1 MKEWKVADIGKF
13 LKNSLIAILKG
24 EFLLRINAGR
34 YFVHILYT
42 FFIFCLVIWVSLTIE
57 ATMSKVTKNQKE
69 LEELRIANTQKVYE
83 LISLSTR
90 ASVSGRLSVMGSELK
105 EPETP
110 AYNIKK

>member
-1 MKEWKVADIGKF
+1 M
-13 LKNSLIAILKG
+13 SLFFCFCSNLCNYL
-24 EFLLRINAGR
+24 FNTSS
-34 YFVHILYT
+34 ILYT

-83 LISLSTR
+83 LVSLSTR